1 MKKLL
6 TILTL
11 AALTITATFASSEN
25 RDININ
31 GAVKATNY
39 TFALSYDGNSLTD
52 GSTLTDSY
60 DLSTVSKT
68 QDFIVQRTKG
78 NLNDDL
84 GVTVAIEAG
93 AFIGEFNGDTEYN
106 TGLIPQVNLVSKGY
120 SYTDS
125 AVSDDLI
132 SGKLSVVIPAGANL
146 SAADLAAFYLD
157 INGDS
162 SIPAGDFVST
172 ISVAYTYAQ

>member
-6 TILTL
+6 TILAL
-11 AALTITATFASSEN
+11 AALTITATFASTEN
-25 RDININ
+25 RNIDINGN
-31 GAVKATNY
+31 VKVTNY
-39 TFALSYDGNSLTD
+39 EFALSYDGNSLTD

-60 DLSTVSKT
+60 DLSTVSNT
-68 QDFIVQRTKG
+68 QNFIVQRTVG

-84 GVTVAIEAG
+84 NLDVAIEAG
-93 AFIGEFNGDTEYN
+93 AFIGEFNGDAEYN

-120 SYTDS
+120 SYS
-125 AVSDDLI
+125 ASSVSDDFI
-132 SGKLSVVIPAGANL
+132 AAKLSVVIPAGANL
-146 SAADLAAFYLD
+146 SVADLAAFNLA
-157 INGDS
+157 IKGNS